1 MLRKYTHI
9 HLKNITLL
17 LSRSVSKQNHSTRV
31 QKGGLFLA
39 ICGRHFEYLSS
50 LCYCHDSDEFN
61 ENLYIKN
68 GTAVWAILYVQ
79 QLYILSKTITLLL
92 THYGKNNHSINHL
105 TGKSTAVLFFLT
117 TLSQV
122 WVDTRQGI

>member
-1 MLRKYTHI
+1 MARKYTHI

-17 LSRSVSKQNHSTRV
+17 LSRSVSKQNHSNRV
-31 QKGGLFLA
+31 QKGGLFLT

-92 THYGKNNHSINHL
+92 THYGKNNHSINSLNWKINRSIIFSHN
-105 TGKSTAVLFFLT
+105 A
-117 TLSQV
+117 LSSMG
-122 WVDTRQGI
+122 RY